1 MLTQTSES
9 AIKCLIYLVHYGG
22 TEPVPPRQIAEH
34 IDASPSYMAKIT
46 RMLVK
51 TNILRSHRGSLG
63 GVSLSR
69 APETITLLDVVEA
82 CQGLLVGNY
91 CESISDHQMPVCA
104 FHTAMVEVHEATTS
118 VLKRWNLAML
128 SACPAP
134 QNGTGSGSGCKIG
147 IVLPDIATSNGNGS
161 SRRHR

>member
-34 IDASPSYMAKIT
+34 INASPSYMAKIT

-69 APETITLLDVVEA
+69 APETISLLDVVEA

-91 CESISDHQMPVCA
+91 CESIREHQLPVCA
-104 FHTAMVEVHEATTS
+104 FHSAMVEVHEATTS
-118 VLKRWNLAML
+118 VLRRWNLAML
-128 SACPAP
+128 SACPSP
-134 QNGTGSGSGCKIG
+134 QNGTGANSGCKIG
-147 IVLPDIATSNGNGS
+147 ITLPESLTNGS
-161 SRRHR
+161 GAASRRGR

>member
-9 AIKCLIYLVHYGG
+9 ALKALIYLVHYGG
-22 TEPVPPRQIAEH
+22 PEPVPPREIAEQ
-34 IDASPSYMAKIT
+34 IGASPSYMAKIT

-69 APETITLLDVVEA
+69 SPESISLLDVVEA

-91 CESISDHQMPVCA
+91 CEGISDHPAPVCA
-104 FHTAMVEVHEATTS
+104 FHQAMVEVHEATIS
-118 VLKRWNLAML
+118 VLSKWTLAKL
-128 SACPAP
+128 AQAPAP
-134 QNGTGSGSGCKIG
+134 GDGRTPNTSCKIN
-147 IVLPDIATSNGNGS
+147 IALPQKNGALA
-161 SRRHR
+161 R

>member
-9 AIKCLIYLVHYGG
+9 ALKALIYLVHYGG
-22 TEPVPPRQIAEH
+22 TEPVPPREIAEQ
-34 IDASPSYMAKIT
+34 IGASPSYMAKIT

-69 APETITLLDVVEA
+69 SPESISLLDIVEA

-91 CESISDHQMPVCA
+91 CEGMTDHPAPTCA
-104 FHTAMVEVHEATTS
+104 FHTAMVEVHEATISILSKWT
-118 VLKRWNLAML
+118 LAKL
-128 SACPAP
+128 AERPAP
-134 QNGTGSGSGCKIG
+134 NDGRTPNQFCKIN
-147 IVLPDIATSNGNGS
+147 IPLPSVNGAMMGAKV
-161 SRRHR
+161 R